1 MATTIVMCKVQ
12 FVYAC
17 YTRLTA
23 AHQLV
28 HSAICSSITYN
39 STVDKRTHARLS
51 ISHRYTGHSHTR
63 NTDRLPPAYECGGRR
78 IDNVGARVKFN
89 TAARTFNVAAGG
101 RQAPRVRGEL
111 PFSRCE
117 PPSQ

>member
-1 MATTIVMCKVQ
+1 MATTIVVCNMP
-12 FVYAC
+12 FVYAIPSLS
-17 YTRLTA
+17 LTA

-28 HSAICSSITYN
+28 YLAIRSSITYN

-63 NTDRLPPAYECGGRR
+63 NTDRLPPTYECGGRR
-78 IDNVGARVKFN
+78 IDDVGARVKFN

-101 RQAPRVRGEL
+101 RHAPRVRVT
-111 PFSRCE
+111 F
-117 PPSQ
+117 